1 MNVRCDCAGCVYEN
15 QKAGEDPCYRC
26 LHESEY
32 ISGGPE
38 SHSYPQSKAT
48 STAGGITWAELKGL
62 MVDKFKSR
70 LAAGYT
76 PTWNDAMKVVDE
88 LRPNGGQDDDKMV

>member
-1 MNVRCDCAGCVYEN
+1 MA
-15 QKAGEDPCYRC
+15 K
-26 LHESEY
+26 EY
-32 ISGGPE
+32 IEREAARPDAFCEGVSCQECPFCKDPIKGGCRVDDFI
-38 SHSYPQSKAT
+38 KAIP
-48 STAGGITWAELKGL
+48 AADVITWAELKGL

-76 PTWNDAMKVVDE
+76 PTWNDAMKVVEE